1 MHMGILSYLSI
12 SLNSCGCRVLYK
24 ALELS
29 ICVPAL
35 DLVARGPVVPWTR
48 GPVDP
53 WTRGPVVPE
62 LVVPELV
69 VRELVDRE
77 LHIGSKIFS
86 ALRADRIDH

>member
-1 MHMGILSYLSI
+1 MAVGS
-12 SLNSCGCRVLYK
+12 SLRLKNEHSCPSLGFRC
-24 ALELS
+24 
-29 ICVPAL
+29 PF
-35 DLVARGPVVPWTR
+35 ARGPVV
-48 GPVDP
+48 P

>member
-1 MHMGILSYLSI
+1 M
-12 SLNSCGCRVLYK
+12 
-24 ALELS
+24 S
-29 ICVPAL
+29 ICIPAL
-35 DLVARGPVVPWTR
+35 DFGARGPVVPWSR

-77 LHIGSKIFS
+77 LHIGSRIIS
-86 ALRADRIDH
+86 ALRADRIVKIE

>member
-1 MHMGILSYLSI
+1 M
-12 SLNSCGCRVLYK
+12 
-24 ALELS
+24 
-29 ICVPAL
+29 
-35 DLVARGPVVPWTR
+35 VPWSR

-86 ALRADRIDH
+86 ALRADRIVQIE

>member
-1 MHMGILSYLSI
+1 M
-12 SLNSCGCRVLYK
+12 
-24 ALELS
+24 S
-29 ICVPAL
+29 ICIPAL
-35 DLVARGPVVPWTR
+35 DFGARGPVVPWTR

-86 ALRADRIDH
+86 ALRADRIVQIE